1 MAVRNAAIAAAFE
14 EFADLRELR
23 NENAFRIRACRNAA
37 QGLCYGVAA
46 RLAGGRPRAA
56 VLGPLSR
63 RRS

>member
-23 NENAFRIRACRNAA
+23 NGNALRIRACRNAA
-37 QGLCYGVAA
+37 RGLCYGVAA